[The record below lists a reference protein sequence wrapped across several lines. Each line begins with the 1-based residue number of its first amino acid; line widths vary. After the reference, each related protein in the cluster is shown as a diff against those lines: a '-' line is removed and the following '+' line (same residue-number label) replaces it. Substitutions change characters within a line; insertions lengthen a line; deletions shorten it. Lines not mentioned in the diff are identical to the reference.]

1 MLPVL
6 TRSVSLLRLLL
17 RDSAIDLELAS
28 SVVGLDPGMS
38 LGTLQ
43 LANARRHQGDDPIW
57 QLPSAVVQAG
67 RERLEHFILHA
78 PTIESPGNSARR
90 AQLEKVVEDAVVR
103 ACVAHGMT
111 RELGQSNPRKAFL
124 CGLLFE
130 SPLLAHGAAGSS
142 CSRGVLFS
150 TMSHILPA
158 SMVRAVMAVDTD
170 PGSPGDPLF
179 AAVLMADA
187 VVKAQRGVPERC
199 LQECASSSFCDGWID
214 ADRAQRR
221 ALLSHASD
229 VANWAAASLHR
240 MDPWEFMARLESR
253 NFGDEH
259 GRLTHLDR

>member
-1 MLPVL
+1 MPAKGWRARADETNGVSKMDLAVRPRTPVSQSASCRNRERREALASSSVIMLPVL

-103 ACVAHGMT
+103 ACVAHGVT

-124 CGLLFE
+124 CALLFVIAAPGAWRRGVVMF
-130 SPLLAHGAAGSS
+130 SGAA
-142 CSRGVLFS
+142 VFN
-150 TMSHILPA
+150 HEPYPA
-158 SMVRAVMAVDTD
+158 
-170 PGSPGDPLF
+170 GQHGKGGD
-179 AAVLMADA
+179 
-187 VVKAQRGVPERC
+187 GC
-199 LQECASSSFCDGWID
+199 
-214 ADRAQRR
+214 
-221 ALLSHASD
+221 
-229 VANWAAASLHR
+229 
-240 MDPWEFMARLESR
+240 
-253 NFGDEH
+253 
-259 GRLTHLDR
+259 